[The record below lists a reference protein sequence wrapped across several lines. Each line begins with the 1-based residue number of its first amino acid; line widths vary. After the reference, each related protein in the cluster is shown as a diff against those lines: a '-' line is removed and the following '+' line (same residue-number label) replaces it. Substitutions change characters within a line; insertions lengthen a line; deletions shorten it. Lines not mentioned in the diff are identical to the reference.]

1 MMIDTTKADALKE
14 ILKSAYGYYDA
25 YYELSD
31 AVIVQA
37 LVEVIHDL
45 SDEHNDP
52 FETPDNKAA
61 DLAAFYRV
69 LRYYLTAGDYSEIVM
84 GLAKKA
90 KDDFPF

>member
-14 ILKSAYGYYDA
+14 LLKSESGFYDA
-25 YYELSD
+25 FYELSD
-31 AVIVQA
+31 AVIVQS

-84 GLAKKA
+84 GLAKK
-90 KDDFPF
+90 

>member
-1 MMIDTTKADALKE
+1 MIDTTKADALKE
-14 ILKSAYGYYDA
+14 LLKSKSGFYDA
-25 YYELSD
+25 FYELSD
-31 AVIVQA
+31 AVIVQS

-84 GLAKKA
+84 GLAKK
-90 KDDFPF
+90 

>member
-14 ILKSAYGYYDA
+14 LLKSESGFYEAF
-25 YYELSD
+25 YELSD
-31 AVIVQA
+31 AVIVQS

-69 LRYYLTAGDYSEIVM
+69 FRYYLTAGDYSEIVM
-84 GLAKKA
+84 GLAKKT
-90 KDDFPF
+90 KDDVPF